1 MNKYSIILMV
11 SGALLAGACGKGDE
25 GRTDKPSAAGLPIQ
39 VEPVITRATETDFEN
54 GDAIGLTVSRESGVY
69 ATNEKLVF
77 DGTSFSGSLVWYAE
91 GSDAASLSAYSP
103 WQEGGVPTSFTVQAD
118 QSAGTS
124 SSDFLAASKTGVL
137 PSSSAVA
144 MVFTHR
150 LTRLVLK
157 VQNNSGKTI
166 TGITVGG
173 ARLAATLSEDFTAT
187 VDPSAVVTPVKA
199 RNAAEKTWYAI
210 LPPQTVALNVKVE
223 SELSLPVQYLA
234 EAQLQAGKQ
243 YSVGI
248 VVNPDGLKVT
258 LSGAIDNWEDGG
270 ELEPGG
276 NPPSADFVEHLDQNY
291 FTYYGT
297 DYKVAKM
304 KDGKWWM
311 AQNLAYLPEGM
322 TASTDLTAVTAGI
335 FAPIR
340 INADQSAAEFA
351 NNAATIAANGYLYQ
365 AEVALGLK
373 MGDLVSEAQAK
384 GLEGAQGLC
393 PTGWHV
399 PTLAD
404 IQNLVGKVAGL
415 STVTTAP
422 YYSGSECYIA
432 ALNEDGFQM
441 DAFGAISII
450 DVTKTSGTFMG
461 YMSAYKEHLSSGMFC
476 GSSFASISY
485 QSGTDPSS
493 GIKNVQFYGLM
504 PMTNK
509 GSATDYTCNGT
520 KVSYRIAAPLRCV
533 RNKAE

>member
-1 MNKYSIILMV
+1 MNRFAIILML

-91 GSDAASLSAYSP
+91 GADAASLSAYSP

-166 TGITVGG
+166 SGITVGG

-187 VDPSAVVTPVKA
+187 VDPSAAVTPVKA

-210 LPPQTVALNVKVE
+210 LPPQTAALSVKVE

-258 LSGAIDNWEDGG
+258 LSNWNRAAIRRRPISW
-270 ELEPGG
+270 
-276 NPPSADFVEHLDQNY
+276 
-291 FTYYGT
+291 
-297 DYKVAKM
+297 
-304 KDGKWWM
+304 
-311 AQNLAYLPEGM
+311 
-322 TASTDLTAVTAGI
+322 STWTRTISPTMG
-335 FAPIR
+335 PITR
-340 INADQSAAEFA
+340 W
-351 NNAATIAANGYLYQ
+351 
-365 AEVALGLK
+365 
-373 MGDLVSEAQAK
+373 
-384 GLEGAQGLC
+384 
-393 PTGWHV
+393 P
-399 PTLAD
+399 
-404 IQNLVGKVAGL
+404 
-415 STVTTAP
+415 
-422 YYSGSECYIA
+422 
-432 ALNEDGFQM
+432 
-441 DAFGAISII
+441 
-450 DVTKTSGTFMG
+450 
-461 YMSAYKEHLSSGMFC
+461 
-476 GSSFASISY
+476 
-485 QSGTDPSS
+485 
-493 GIKNVQFYGLM
+493 
-504 PMTNK
+504 
-509 GSATDYTCNGT
+509 
-520 KVSYRIAAPLRCV
+520 R
-533 RNKAE
+533 